1 MGGANLDN
9 IAGDADIP
17 ETPEIRYIGSDG
29 HPVVDLR
36 FETDV
41 FVDPQGADTFA
52 AMVWRVGEVGL
63 GRYEIEAVWES
74 AESTEFSPT
83 IQVPSDAVEAGRTY
97 RVRVRMQDDT
107 GRWSHWSLPIE
118 FEPT

>member
-1 MGGANLDN
+1 MRFGRSRSCSRPLSLPAVKPSLEEFRALAEKGNVVPVYAQL
-9 IAGDADIP
+9 AADF
-17 ETPEIRYIGSDG
+17 ETPLSAYLKIRDG
-29 HPVVDLR
+29 QHAFL
-36 FETDV
+36 
-41 FVDPQGADTFA
+41 
-52 AMVWRVGEVGL
+52 L
-63 GRYEIEAVWES
+63 ES

-83 IQVPSDAVEAGRTY
+83 IQVPADAVEAGRTY